1 MEQTKV
7 EITVESFKRADVVSV
22 NGRIDS
28 SNASELDDTFKS
40 LAEDG
45 RYQLVADLSGIEYM
59 SSAGLRALVAALRE
73 SKKHRGDLRIATP
86 SERMQE
92 VLNLAG
98 LDSVFTVYED
108 ATSAVG
114 SY

>member
-1 MEQTKV
+1 MLKINV
-7 EITVESFKRADVVSV
+7 EEYKRADLIEVS
-22 NGRIDS
+22 GRIDS
-28 SNASELDDTFKS
+28 SNASELEGAFKG
-40 LAEDG
+40 LADEG
-45 RYQLVADLSGIEYM
+45 RYQLVVEGSGVEYM

-73 SKKHRGDLRIATP
+73 SKKHRGDLRIANP

-98 LDSVFTVYED
+98 LDSVFGIYED
-108 ATSAVG
+108 ATSAIG

>member
-1 MEQTKV
+1 MLEIKV
-7 EITVESFKRADVVSV
+7 EEFKRADLIEVS
-22 NGRIDS
+22 GRIDS
-28 SNASELDDTFKS
+28 SNASELEDAFKG
-40 LAEDG
+40 LAEHG
-45 RYQLVADLSGIEYM
+45 RYHLVAELSGVEYM

-73 SKKHRGDLRIATP
+73 SKKHRGDLRIASP

-98 LDSVFTVYED
+98 LDTVFTIYDD
-108 ATSAVG
+108 ATAAIG